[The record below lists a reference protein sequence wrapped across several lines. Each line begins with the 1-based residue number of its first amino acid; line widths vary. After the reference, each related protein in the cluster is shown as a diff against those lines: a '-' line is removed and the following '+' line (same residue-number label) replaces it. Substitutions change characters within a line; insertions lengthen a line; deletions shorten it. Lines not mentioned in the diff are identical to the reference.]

1 MLATKHGMVEEEHN
15 LSDLSKTKVVSA
27 YEDEHYLFIITEKKN
42 SLCKEVYVE
51 E

>member
-1 MLATKHGMVEEEHN
+1 MLASKHGMVEDN
-15 LSDLSKTKVVSA
+15 TLSDVSKTKIISA

-42 SLCKEVYVE
+42 SLCKEDYVE